1 MVLTDIY
8 NLQKANHSS
17 APWMVNKKNKTNQTK
32 KSSKKKKYKKN
43 KHSTETLFKTLFFKA
58 NIIHESKC
66 FI

>member
-1 MVLTDIY
+1 MDGK
-8 NLQKANHSS
+8 QKKQNQT
-17 APWMVNKKNKTNQTK
+17 NKKKQQEK
-32 KSSKKKKYKKN
+32 KIQKH